1 MQRGETAAEETV
13 QLLLSETIILIFDG
27 VRATPKLH
35 VSQLSPHAYSS
46 RVRGQH
52 CIEML

>member
-27 VRATPKLH
+27 VRATPKPH

>member
-1 MQRGETAAEETV
+1 MQRGETASEETV
-13 QLLLSETIILIFDG
+13 KCSKVKLYFDLDG